1 MPAVLQHKSTITVS
15 RTGRL
20 VTIRPCTPEDAPRV
34 PALYDRLS
42 PRALRL
48 RYCSAVR
55 ISGEA
60 EAARLCNS
68 DPADRAV
75 LLALS
80 EGEVIG
86 IGELGRM
93 DEDCAEIALLVRDD
107 CQGEGI
113 GTALGH
119 ELVEVARELGYT
131 RLQAYML
138 AENRAMRRI
147 IAKLPF
153 TRNWEGS
160 WGELCVTVELESPA
174 TVG

>member
-1 MPAVLQHKSTITVS
+1 MPAILQHKSAIIVT

-20 VTIRPCTPEDAPRV
+20 VTIRPCTPEDAPRI
-34 PALYDRLS
+34 ADLYARLS
-42 PRALRL
+42 PRTLRL
-48 RYCSAVR
+48 RYCSALR
-55 ISGEA
+55 ISGEV
-60 EAARLCNS
+60 EAARLCGS
-68 DPADRAV
+68 DPMDRAV

-86 IGELGRM
+86 IGELGRVS
-93 DEDCAEIALLVRDD
+93 DRCGEIALVVRDD

>member
-34 PALYDRLS
+34 AALYDRLS

-75 LLALS
+75 LL
-80 EGEVIG
+80 
-86 IGELGRM
+86 
-93 DEDCAEIALLVRDD
+93 ALLVRDD

>member
-1 MPAVLQHKSTITVS
+1 
-15 RTGRL
+15 
-20 VTIRPCTPEDAPRV
+20 
-34 PALYDRLS
+34 
-42 PRALRL
+42 
-48 RYCSAVR
+48 
-55 ISGEA
+55 
-60 EAARLCNS
+60 
-68 DPADRAV
+68 
-75 LLALS
+75 
-80 EGEVIG
+80 EVIG